1 MKKKYLLFIS
11 LFLLYL
17 PLFSQETIESIEKK
31 QSPKLDMDFKVYLPS
46 TFGIVSG
53 NNPLLGSREESSD
66 ISCINLL
73 IESRFSIATV
83 KKVTFAWSF
92 ASGGYVET
100 KQNSSDNAM
109 SFNIS
114 LGGGIYLH
122 PFNLP
127 TYQLNG
133 ACVFL
138 YPLYQIPIFFQ
149 HCEPYIKW
157 KSAIDFG
164 YNLTL
169 ASVISVYP
177 YVRSIF
183 YWTEKDTRF
192 ALDFGF
198 SIGIYLHHN
207 SQQIL
212 DETKNGNIDFISI

>member
-1 MKKKYLLFIS
+1 MNKKFLLLFTLLFFCFS
-11 LFLLYL
+11 L
-17 PLFSQETIESIEKK
+17 SAQETIESIEKK

-46 TFGIVSG
+46 TLGIVSG
-53 NNPLLGSREESSD
+53 NNPLLGLREESSD

-138 YPLYQIPIFFQ
+138 YPAYQIPVFF
-149 HCEPYIKW
+149 HTYEPYIKW

-169 ASVISVYP
+169 ASVITVYP
-177 YVRSIF
+177 YVKGIL

-192 ALDFGF
+192 AFDFGF
-198 SIGIYLHHN
+198 SIGAYIHHN
-207 SQQIL
+207 YQQIL
-212 DETKNGNIDFISI
+212 DEVKLENLIKL

>member
-1 MKKKYLLFIS
+1 MNKKLLLLFTLLFFCFS
-11 LFLLYL
+11 L
-17 PLFSQETIESIEKK
+17 SAQETIESIEKK

-138 YPLYQIPIFFQ
+138 YPAYQIPVYF
-149 HCEPYIKW
+149 HTYEPYIKW

-169 ASVISVYP
+169 ASVITVYP
-177 YVRSIF
+177 YVKGIL
-183 YWTEKDTRF
+183 YWTEKDTRVAF
-192 ALDFGF
+192 DFGF
-198 SIGIYLHHN
+198 SIGAYIHHN
-207 SQQIL
+207 YQQIL
-212 DETKNGNIDFISI
+212 DEVKLENLIKL

>member
-1 MKKKYLLFIS
+1 MNKKLLLLFTLLFFCFS
-11 LFLLYL
+11 L
-17 PLFSQETIESIEKK
+17 SAQETIESIEKK

-138 YPLYQIPIFFQ
+138 YPAYQIPVYF
-149 HCEPYIKW
+149 HTYEPYIKW
-157 KSAIDFG
+157 KTAIDFG

-169 ASVISVYP
+169 ASVITVYP
-177 YVRSIF
+177 YVKGIL

-192 ALDFGF
+192 AFDFGF
-198 SIGIYLHHN
+198 SIGAYIHHN
-207 SQQIL
+207 YQQIL
-212 DETKNGNIDFISI
+212 DEVKLENLIKL

>member
-1 MKKKYLLFIS
+1 
-11 LFLLYL
+11 
-17 PLFSQETIESIEKK
+17 
-31 QSPKLDMDFKVYLPS
+31 
-46 TFGIVSG
+46 
-53 NNPLLGSREESSD
+53 
-66 ISCINLL
+66 
-73 IESRFSIATV
+73 
-83 KKVTFAWSF
+83 
-92 ASGGYVET
+92 
-100 KQNSSDNAM
+100 M

-138 YPLYQIPIFFQ
+138 YPAYQIPVYF
-149 HCEPYIKW
+149 HTYEPYIKW

-192 ALDFGF
+192 AFDFGF
-198 SIGIYLHHN
+198 SIGVYTHHN
-207 SQQIL
+207 YQQIL
-212 DETKNGNIDFISI
+212 DEVKLENLIKL

>member
-1 MKKKYLLFIS
+1 MNKKLLLLFTLLFFCFS
-11 LFLLYL
+11 L
-17 PLFSQETIESIEKK
+17 SAQETIESIEKK

-138 YPLYQIPIFFQ
+138 YPAYQIPVFF
-149 HCEPYIKW
+149 HTYEPYIKW

-169 ASVISVYP
+169 ASVITIYP
-177 YVRSIF
+177 YVKGIL

-192 ALDFGF
+192 AFDFGF
-198 SIGIYLHHN
+198 SIGAYMHHN
-207 SQQIL
+207 YQQIL
-212 DETKNGNIDFISI
+212 DEVKLENLIKL

>member
-1 MKKKYLLFIS
+1 MNKKLLLLFTLLFFCFS
-11 LFLLYL
+11 L
-17 PLFSQETIESIEKK
+17 SAQETIESIEKK

-138 YPLYQIPIFFQ
+138 YPAYQIPVYF
-149 HCEPYIKW
+149 HTYEPYIKW
-157 KSAIDFG
+157 KTAIDLG

-169 ASVISVYP
+169 ASVITVYP
-177 YVRSIF
+177 YVKGIL

-192 ALDFGF
+192 AFDFGF
-198 SIGIYLHHN
+198 SIGAYIHHN
-207 SQQIL
+207 YQQIL
-212 DETKNGNIDFISI
+212 DEVKLENLIKL